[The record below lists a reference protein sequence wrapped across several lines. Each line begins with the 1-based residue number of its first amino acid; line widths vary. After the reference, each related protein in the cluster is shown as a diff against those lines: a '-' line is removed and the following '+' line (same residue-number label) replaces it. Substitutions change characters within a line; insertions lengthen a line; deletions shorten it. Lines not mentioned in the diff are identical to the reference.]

1 MRRFLLWG
9 KVAMLRLN
17 NVEIRYM
24 RYILAVKGVSLKV
37 PKGSF
42 EVILGTN
49 GSGKSSLL
57 KGVAGLLPLERGGVT
72 KGAITYTQDGH
83 EERLDHLSP
92 MEIVKRG
99 IVLVPEGRR
108 IFTELTAE
116 ENLLSATYTRRKSPT
131 IKEDLETVYEYF
143 PQLKKRAT
151 VRSGYFS
158 GGELQ
163 MLAIGRALMAK
174 PNFLILDE
182 PSLGLA
188 PLLVSLILE
197 VLKELNQKGMTILLV
212 EQFAEAALNVADYV
226 SVMEKGRIVVEGKP
240 EEIRNHP
247 NVREF
252 YLGIV
257 GSEVKKMKDIKF
269 YRRKKRW
276 SSI

>member
-1 MRRFLLWG
+1 MH
-9 KVAMLRLN
+9 
-17 NVEIRYM
+17 
-24 RYILAVKGVSLKV
+24 YILAVKGASLKV

-42 EVILGTN
+42 DVILGTN
-49 GSGKSSLL
+49 GSGKSSML
-57 KGVAGLLPLERGGVT
+57 KGIAGLLALERGGVT
-72 KGAITYTQDGH
+72 KGKITYEHDGY
-83 EERLDHLSP
+83 EERLDRLSP

-116 ENLLSATYTRRKSPT
+116 ENLLSATYTRKKSPM
-131 IKEDLETVYEYF
+131 IKKDLETVFEYF
-143 PQLKKRAT
+143 PQLKSRSN

-163 MLAIGRALMAK
+163 MLAIGRALIAK

-188 PLLVSLILE
+188 PVLVSWILE
-197 VLKELNQKGMTILLV
+197 VLKDLNQKGMTILLV
-212 EQFAEAALNVADYV
+212 EQFAEVALAVADYV
-226 SVMEKGRIVVEGKP
+226 SIMENGRIVVEGKP

-247 NVREF
+247 NVQEF
-252 YLGIV
+252 YLGVV
-257 GSEVKKMKDIKF
+257 GSEIKKMKDIKF